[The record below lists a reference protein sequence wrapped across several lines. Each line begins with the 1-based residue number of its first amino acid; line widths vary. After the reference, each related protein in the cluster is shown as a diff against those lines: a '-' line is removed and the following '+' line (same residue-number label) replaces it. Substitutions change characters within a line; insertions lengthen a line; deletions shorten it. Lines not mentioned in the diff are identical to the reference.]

1 MAKETP
7 KTPGIAV
14 PAAAGPFK
22 TYVWRP
28 ALAAGCFMAEQAHRL
43 QALRQEWT
51 SELKALEQ
59 DVEAKR
65 RLAAQELSSRA
76 EEETI
81 RASESGFTLLS
92 MLQMDTE
99 DLATAWLIP
108 GCQAM
113 RPVLWSCS
121 QQKLMPACLLAG
133 YLFGNSSGKLSVWVT
148 HSVSC

>member
-1 MAKETP
+1 M
-7 KTPGIAV
+7 
-14 PAAAGPFK
+14 
-22 TYVWRP
+22 
-28 ALAAGCFMAEQAHRL
+28 
-43 QALRQEWT
+43 
-51 SELKALEQ
+51 
-59 DVEAKR
+59 EAKR

-99 DLATAWLIP
+99 DLATAWLIL

-121 QQKLMPACLLAG
+121 QRQLMPASLLG
-133 YLFGNSSGKLSVWVT
+133 WMLVWQQQRNTFSMGDPSSVLLSLT
-148 HSVSC
+148 G